1 MDILIKVLQL
11 LLSLSILV
19 VFHEMGHFLAARAFK
34 VRVEKFYLFFDP
46 WFSLFKFK
54 HKDTQYG
61 IGWLPLGGY
70 VKIAGMIDESM
81 DKEQMKKPPQPW
93 EFRSKPAWQRLIIM
107 LGGVTVNVI
116 LAMVIYI
123 SLLSIHGEE
132 YLPTSELKY
141 GIVVDSLG
149 YEMGLRNGDRILT
162 IDGKEI
168 EDFNKIPEALIL
180 DEAKTIQVIRDG
192 NPMDIN
198 IPEGMTAKLLKH
210 ETPFLSYR
218 IPFIVGGFAE
228 GSPALEAGLQE
239 KDYIIG
245 VNDIHAPFFDQ
256 FKEAVAGFAG
266 KEISLSVVRDND
278 TLSLPVRVTDEGMI
292 GVAPVGQLDFYFK
305 LHQREYSFFEAIP
318 AGIAKTFNGIG
329 SYFKQLKLLVRP
341 ETKAYES
348 IGSFITIGSIFPS
361 TWDWH
366 VFWRLTAFLSI
377 MLAILNVLP
386 IPALD
391 GGHVLF
397 LLFEI
402 ISGRK
407 PGEKFM
413 EIAQMAGMIILLGLF
428 ILAMG
433 NDILK
438 LFR

>member
-19 VFHEMGHFLAARAFK
+19 AFHEMGHFVAARIFK

-46 WFSLFKFK
+46 WFSLFKIK
-54 HKDTQYG
+54 HKDTEYG

-107 LGGVTVNVI
+107 LGGVTVNII

-123 SLLSIHGEE
+123 SLLSVHGEQ

-141 GIVVDSLG
+141 GVVVDSLG
-149 YEMGLRNGDRILT
+149 YEMGIRNGDRILT
-162 IDGKEI
+162 IDNNVV

-180 DEAKTIQVIRDG
+180 DEAKTIQVLRDG
-192 NPMDIN
+192 NAYEIS
-198 IPEGMTAKLLKH
+198 IPDGMTARLLKH
-210 ETPFLSYR
+210 ETPFITYR
-218 IPFIVGGFAE
+218 IPFIVGAFAE
-228 GSPALEAGLQE
+228 VSPGKEAGLQE
-239 KDYIIG
+239 NDHIIG
-245 VNDIHAPFFDQ
+245 INDINAPYFDQ
-256 FKEAVAGFAG
+256 FREAIADYKGAD
-266 KEISLSVVRDND
+266 ISLKILRNSD
-278 TLSLPVRVTDEGMI
+278 TLSLPMQVTEQGMI
-292 GVAPVGQLDFYFK
+292 GVAPVGQLDYYFD
-305 LHQREYSFFEAIP
+305 LHKRDFSIFEAVP

-329 SYFKQLKLLVRP
+329 SYWKQLKLLVRP

-361 TWDWH
+361 TWDWYI
-366 VFWRLTAFLSI
+366 FWRLTAFLSI
-377 MLAILNVLP
+377 MLAILNILP

-397 LLFEI
+397 LLYEI

-407 PGEKFM
+407 PSEKFM
-413 EIAQMAGMIILLGLF
+413 EIAQMVGMIILLGLF
-428 ILAMG
+428 VLAMG
-433 NDILK
+433 NDIMK

>member
-1 MDILIKVLQL
+1 MEILIKVLQL

-19 VFHEMGHFLAARAFK
+19 VFHEMGHFVAARIFK

-54 HKDTQYG
+54 HKDTEYG

-81 DKEQMKKPPQPW
+81 DKEQMKKPAQPW

-107 LGGVTVNVI
+107 LGGVTVNVL

-123 SLLSIHGEE
+123 SLLSVHGEQ

-141 GIVVDSLG
+141 GVVVDSLG
-149 YEMGLRNGDRILT
+149 YEMGIRNGDRILT
-162 IDGKEI
+162 IDNNEI

-180 DEAKTIQVIRDG
+180 DEAQTIQVLRDG
-192 NPMDIN
+192 QPHEII
-198 IPEGMTAKLLKH
+198 IPEDMTAKLLKH
-210 ETPFLSYR
+210 ESPFLTYR
-218 IPFIVGGFAE
+218 IPFVVGGFAE
-228 GSPALEAGLQE
+228 VSPGKDAGLQE
-239 KDYIIG
+239 KDHIIG
-245 VNDIHAPFFDQ
+245 INDIEAPYFDQ
-256 FKEAVAGFAG
+256 FKETIAAFKGMD
-266 KEISLSVVRDND
+266 ISLRILREGD
-278 TLSLPVRVTDEGMI
+278 TLALPVTVSEEGMI
-292 GVAPVGQLDFYFK
+292 GVAPVGQLDFYFN
-305 LHQREYSFFEAIP
+305 LHEREYTFFEAIP
-318 AGIAKTFNGIG
+318 AGITKTFKGIG
-329 SYFKQLKLLVRP
+329 SYWKQLKLLVRP

-361 TWDWH
+361 TWDWQ

-377 MLAILNVLP
+377 MLAILNILP

-397 LLFEI
+397 LLYEI

-407 PGEKFM
+407 PSERFM
-413 EIAQMAGMIILLGLF
+413 EIAQMVGMIILLGLF

-433 NDILK
+433 NDIMK

>member
-180 DEAKTIQVIRDG
+180 DEAKTIQVIREG
-192 NPMDIN
+192 SQMDISV
-198 IPEGMTAKLLKH
+198 PEGMTAKLLKH

-266 KEISLSVVRDND
+266 EEISLSVVRDSD

-292 GVAPVGQLDFYFK
+292 GVAPVGQLDFYFY

-318 AGIAKTFNGIG
+318 AGIVKTFNGIG

-366 VFWRLTAFLSI
+366 VFWRLTAFLYI

>member
-1 MDILIKVLQL
+1 MEILIKVLQL

-19 VFHEMGHFLAARAFK
+19 VFHEMGHFLAAKAFK
-34 VRVEKFYLFFDP
+34 VRVEKFYLFFNP
-46 WFSLFKFK
+46 WFSLFKIK
-54 HKDTQYG
+54 HKETEYG

-123 SLLSIHGEE
+123 SLLAVHGEE

-141 GIVVDSLG
+141 GIVVDTLG
-149 YEMGLRNGDRILT
+149 YEMGLRDGDKILT
-162 IDGKEI
+162 IDNVEI
-168 EDFNKIPEALIL
+168 EDFNKITEAIIL
-180 DEAKTIQVIRDG
+180 DEAKTIQVLRDEK
-192 NPMDIN
+192 PFEVVL
-198 IPEGMTAKLLKH
+198 PEGITSKLLKH
-210 ETPFLSYR
+210 ETPFMSYR

-228 GSPALEAGLQE
+228 DSPAKEAGLLE
-239 KDYIIG
+239 KDIIIG
-245 VNDIHAPFFDQ
+245 VNDTYAPWFDQ
-256 FKEAVAGFAG
+256 FKKTISGYKGEEVALQV
-266 KEISLSVVRDND
+266 IRNSD
-278 TLSLPVRVTDEGMI
+278 TLALPVRVTDAGMI
-292 GVAPVGQLDFYFK
+292 GVAPIGQLDFYFK
-305 LHQREYSFFEAIP
+305 LHKRTYSVFEAIP
-318 AGIAKTFNGIG
+318 AGIVRTFNGIG
-329 SYFKQLKLLVRP
+329 SYWKQLKLLVRP

-348 IGSFITIGSIFPS
+348 IGSFITIGSIFPG
-361 TWDWH
+361 TWNWQ

-397 LLFEI
+397 LLIEI

-407 PGEKFM
+407 PGERFL
-413 EIAQMAGMIILLGLF
+413 EIAQLVGMIILLGLF
-428 ILAMG
+428 VLAMG
-433 NDILK
+433 NDIMR